1 VLTNCRALGLGG
13 SVLLAAGGLAAGA
26 LPAQDPFG
34 LAILRRHPGWGVVV
48 AYTGLVLLITAWW
61 RLGHLVRDEA
71 REAPTPRQLVTTLAA
86 WSAPLL
92 LAPPLFSRDV
102 YSYLAQGAMVGA
114 GLDVYEHGP
123 AYYGGP
129 VAAEV
134 PAIWQHT
141 PTPYGPFFLLVA
153 TGVTAA
159 AGAHLAAGVLGMRLV
174 AVLGVV
180 LLTAALPSLARSCGV
195 DPAAALWLGA
205 LNPLV
210 LAHLVAGAHNDA
222 LMVGLLVAGLA
233 AAVAR
238 HPAAGAALVALAAL
252 VKAPAAVAL
261 LFVASIWADQAPRV
275 ASAGSRSEATRPARA
290 GRPGRSASEA
300 SATNATSGRWRRVHT
315 TLYAAAVAAATT
327 VVVTAVAGT
336 GYGWVRALDTP
347 VSSGNWSPMSVL
359 GRLTGAILGTA
370 HAVPLWRWIGLTA
383 AVAVGAVLWLRRA
396 HLGPVYAVGLGLGA
410 IVLFGPALRPWYLL
424 WGLVPLAAAAP
435 DGRVRR
441 VAAAACAALA
451 VVVLPSGFA
460 FGAEQV
466 AQAVF
471 GCVLAAG
478 LAAALLLPR
487 RVPVV
492 AR

>member
-1 VLTNCRALGLGG
+1 MLTNCRALGLGG

-26 LPAQDPFG
+26 LPAQDRFG

-48 AYTGLVLLITAWW
+48 AYTGLVLLIAAWW
-61 RLGHLVRDEA
+61 RLGHLVRDGERA
-71 REAPTPRQLVTTLAA
+71 QPTPKQLMVTLAI

-180 LLTAALPSLARSCGV
+180 LLTAALPGLARGCGV

-222 LMVGLLVAGLA
+222 IMLGLLVAGLA

-238 HPAAGAALVALAAL
+238 RPALGAALVALAAL

-261 LFVASIWADQAPRV
+261 LFVAAIWSEQA
-275 ASAGSRSEATRPARA
+275 AGPALPGA
-290 GRPGRSASEA
+290 GRGTTGTERAAGRDRSAPA
-300 SATNATSGRWRRVHT
+300 STAARRWRRVRT
-315 TLYAAAVAAATT
+315 MLYAAAVAAATT

-336 GYGWVRALDTP
+336 GYGWMRALDTP
-347 VSSGNWSPMSVL
+347 VSTGNWSPMSVL

-370 HAVPLWRWIGLTA
+370 HAVPMWRWIGLAA

-396 HLGPVYAVGLGLGA
+396 HLGPVYAAGLGLVA

-441 VAAAACAALA
+441 VAAVACAALA
-451 VVVLPSGFA
+451 VVVLPNGFA

-466 AQAVF
+466 AQAVV
-471 GCVLAAG
+471 GCVLAVG
-478 LAAALLLPR
+478 LAAALLPPAR
-487 RVPVV
+487 MPMV

>member
-26 LPAQDPFG
+26 LPAQDPVG
-34 LAILRRHPGWGVVV
+34 PAILRRHPGWGVVV
-48 AYTGLVLLITAWW
+48 AYTGLVLLIAAWW
-61 RLGHLVRDEA
+61 RLGHLVRDDG
-71 REAPTPRQLVTTLAA
+71 REGPTPKQLMITLAI

-153 TGVTAA
+153 TGVAA
-159 AGAHLAAGVLGMRLV
+159 AADAHLAAGVLGMRLV

-180 LLTAALPSLARSCGV
+180 LLTAALPGLARSCGV

-222 LMVGLLVAGLA
+222 IMLGLLVAGLA

-252 VKAPAAVAL
+252 VKAPAAIAL
-261 LFVASIWADQAPRV
+261 LFVASIWSEQAGSGP
-275 ASAGSRSEATRPARA
+275 ASA
-290 GRPGRSASEA
+290 
-300 SATNATSGRWRRVHT
+300 GRWRRART
-315 TLYAAAVAAATT
+315 MLYAAAVAAATT

-347 VSSGNWSPMSVL
+347 VSTDNLSPMSVL

-370 HAVPLWRWIGLTA
+370 HAVPTWRWIGLAA
-383 AVAVGAVLWLRRA
+383 AVAVGAVVWRRRT
-396 HLGPVYAVGLGLGA
+396 HLGPVYAAGLGLVA

-441 VAAAACAALA
+441 VAAVACAALA

-466 AQAVF
+466 AQAVV
-471 GCVLAAG
+471 GCVLAVG
-478 LAAALLLPR
+478 LAAALLTPS

>member
-1 VLTNCRALGLGG
+1 MLTNCRVLGLEG
-13 SVLLAAGGLAAGA
+13 SALLAAGGLAAGA

-48 AYTGLVLLITAWW
+48 AYAGLVLLIAAWW
-61 RLGHLVRDEA
+61 RLGHLVRDA
-71 REAPTPRQLVTTLAA
+71 DRAGPTPRQLMVTLAL

-134 PAIWQHT
+134 PAVWQHT
-141 PTPYGPFFLLVA
+141 PTPYGPLFLLVA
-153 TGVTAA
+153 TGVAAA

-180 LLTAALPSLARSCGV
+180 LLTAALPGLARRCGV

-222 LMVGLLVAGLA
+222 IMVGLLVAGLA

-238 HPAAGAALVALAAL
+238 RPAVGAALVALAAL

-261 LFVASIWADQAPRV
+261 LFVASIWAEQA
-275 ASAGSRSEATRPARA
+275 T
-290 GRPGRSASEA
+290 
-300 SATNATSGRWRRVHT
+300 GRWRRVRT
-315 TLYAAAVAAATT
+315 TISAAAVAAATT

-336 GYGWVRALDTP
+336 GYGWVGALDTP
-347 VSSGNWSPMSVL
+347 VSTENLSPTTVL
-359 GRLTGAILGTA
+359 GRLTGALLGTA
-370 HAVPLWRWIGLTA
+370 HAVPLWRWIGLAA
-383 AVAVGAVLWLRRA
+383 AVAVAAVLWLRRTR
-396 HLGPVYAVGLGLGA
+396 LDPVYAVGLGLGA

-424 WGLVPLAAAAP
+424 WALVPFAAAAP
-435 DGRVRR
+435 DGHVRR
-441 VAAAACAALA
+441 VAAVACAALA

-460 FGAEQV
+460 PGAEQV
-466 AQAVF
+466 AQAIF
-471 GCVLAAG
+471 GCAIAAG
-478 LAAALLLPR
+478 LVAALLTPP

>member
-1 VLTNCRALGLGG
+1 MLTNCRALGLGG

-48 AYTGLVLLITAWW
+48 AYAGLVLLIAAWW
-61 RLGHLVRDEA
+61 RLGHVVRAADDK
-71 REAPTPRQLVTTLAA
+71 PSPRQLMITLAI

-102 YSYLAQGAMVGA
+102 YSYLAQGAMVGS

-180 LLTAALPSLARSCGV
+180 LLTAALPGLARSCGV

-222 LMVGLLVAGLA
+222 IMVGLLVAGLA
-233 AAVAR
+233 ASVAR

-261 LFVASIWADQAPRV
+261 LFVASIWAEQ
-275 ASAGSRSEATRPARA
+275 ST
-290 GRPGRSASEA
+290 
-300 SATNATSGRWRRVHT
+300 GRWRRART
-315 TLYAAAVAAATT
+315 MLYAAAVAAATT

-347 VSSGNWSPMSVL
+347 VSTGNWSPMSVL

-370 HAVPLWRWIGLTA
+370 HAVPMWRWIGLA
-383 AVAVGAVLWLRRA
+383 AAMAVGVVLWLRRT
-396 HLGPVYAVGLGLGA
+396 HIGPVYAVGLGLSA

-424 WGLVPLAAAAP
+424 WGLVPLAAAAT

-441 VAAAACAALA
+441 VAAVSCAALA

-478 LAAALLLPR
+478 LAAALLTPSQA
-487 RVPVV
+487 PVV

>member
-1 VLTNCRALGLGG
+1 
-13 SVLLAAGGLAAGA
+13 
-26 LPAQDPFG
+26 
-34 LAILRRHPGWGVVV
+34 
-48 AYTGLVLLITAWW
+48 
-61 RLGHLVRDEA
+61 
-71 REAPTPRQLVTTLAA
+71 
-86 WSAPLL
+86 
-92 LAPPLFSRDV
+92 
-102 YSYLAQGAMVGA
+102 MVGA
-114 GLDVYEHGP
+114 GFDVYEHGP

-153 TGVTAA
+153 TGVAAA

-180 LLTAALPSLARSCGV
+180 LLTAALPGLARRCGV

-222 LMVGLLVAGLA
+222 IMVGLLVAGLA

-238 HPAAGAALVALAAL
+238 RPALGAALVALAAL
-252 VKAPAAVAL
+252 VKAPAAIAL
-261 LFVASIWADQAPRV
+261 LFIATIWADQT
-275 ASAGSRSEATRPARA
+275 G
-290 GRPGRSASEA
+290 
-300 SATNATSGRWRRVHT
+300 GRWRRVRT
-315 TLYAAAVAAATT
+315 MFYSAAVAAATT

-336 GYGWVRALDTP
+336 GYGWIRALDTP
-347 VSSGNWSPMSVL
+347 VSTENWSPMSVL
-359 GRLTGAILGTA
+359 GRLTGEILGTA
-370 HAVPLWRWIGLTA
+370 HAVPMWRWIGLGA
-383 AVAVGAVLWLRRA
+383 AVVAGAILWLRRT
-396 HLGPVYAVGLGLGA
+396 HIGPVYAVGLGLGA

-424 WGLVPLAAAAP
+424 WALVPLAAAAP
-435 DGRVRR
+435 DGHVRR
-441 VAAAACAALA
+441 VAAVACAALA

-466 AQAVF
+466 AQAIF

-478 LAAALLLPR
+478 LAAAVLTPS
-487 RVPVV
+487 RVPAV

>member
-1 VLTNCRALGLGG
+1 M
-13 SVLLAAGGLAAGA
+13 GGLAAGA
-26 LPAQDPFG
+26 LPAQVPFG
-34 LAILRRHPGWGVVV
+34 LAILRRHPGWGIVV
-48 AYTGLVLLITAWW
+48 AYTGLVMLIAAWW
-61 RLGHLVRDEA
+61 RLGHLVRAETGE
-71 REAPTPRQLVTTLAA
+71 RPSPKQLMATLAI

-114 GLDVYEHGP
+114 GFDVYEHGP

-153 TGVTAA
+153 TGVAAA

-180 LLTAALPSLARSCGV
+180 LLTAALPGLARRCGV

-222 LMVGLLVAGLA
+222 IMVGLLVAGLA

-238 HPAAGAALVALAAL
+238 RPALGAALVALAAL
-252 VKAPAAVAL
+252 VKAPAAIAL
-261 LFVASIWADQAPRV
+261 LFIATIWADQT
-275 ASAGSRSEATRPARA
+275 G
-290 GRPGRSASEA
+290 
-300 SATNATSGRWRRVHT
+300 GRWRRVRT
-315 TLYAAAVAAATT
+315 MFYSAAVAAATT

-336 GYGWVRALDTP
+336 GYGWIRALDTP
-347 VSSGNWSPMSVL
+347 VSTENWSPMSVL
-359 GRLTGAILGTA
+359 GRLTGEILGTA
-370 HAVPLWRWIGLTA
+370 HAVPMWRWIGLGA
-383 AVAVGAVLWLRRA
+383 AVVAGAILWLRRT
-396 HLGPVYAVGLGLGA
+396 HIGPVYAVGLGLGA

-424 WGLVPLAAAAP
+424 WALVPLAAAAP
-435 DGRVRR
+435 DGHVRR
-441 VAAAACAALA
+441 VAAVACAALA

-466 AQAVF
+466 AQAIF

-478 LAAALLLPR
+478 LAAAVLTPS
-487 RVPVV
+487 RVPAV

>member
-1 VLTNCRALGLGG
+1 MLTNCRALGLGG

-26 LPAQDPFG
+26 LPAQVPFG
-34 LAILRRHPGWGVVV
+34 LAILRRHPGWGVVI
-48 AYTGLVLLITAWW
+48 AYAGLVLLIAAWW
-61 RLGHLVRDEA
+61 RLGHLVRDGA
-71 REAPTPRQLVTTLAA
+71 RDEPTPRQLMTTLAI

-102 YSYLAQGAMVGA
+102 YSYLAQGTMVGA
-114 GLDVYEHGP
+114 GLDVYEYGP

-153 TGVTAA
+153 TGVAAA

-180 LLTAALPSLARSCGV
+180 LLTAALPGLARRCGV

-210 LAHLVAGAHNDA
+210 LAHLIAGAHNDA
-222 LMVGLLVAGLA
+222 IMVGLLVAGLA
-233 AAVAR
+233 AAAAR
-238 HPAAGAALVALAAL
+238 HPAAGAVLVALAAL

-261 LFVASIWADQAPRV
+261 VFVAAIWSEQA
-275 ASAGSRSEATRPARA
+275 T
-290 GRPGRSASEA
+290 
-300 SATNATSGRWRRVHT
+300 GRWRRVRT
-315 TLYAAAVAAATT
+315 MLYAAAVATATT

-347 VSSGNWSPMSVL
+347 VSTGNWSPMSVL

-370 HAVPLWRWIGLTA
+370 HAVPMWRWIGLAA
-383 AVAVGAVLWLRRA
+383 AVVVSAVLWLRRTD
-396 HLGPVYAVGLGLGA
+396 LGPVYALGLGLGA
-410 IVLFGPALRPWYLL
+410 IVLFGPAMRPWYLL

-441 VAAAACAALA
+441 VAAVACAALA
-451 VVVLPSGFA
+451 VVVLPNGFA

-466 AQAVF
+466 VQAVA

-478 LAAALLLPR
+478 LAAALLAR
-487 RVPVV
+487 GQAPVV

>member
-48 AYTGLVLLITAWW
+48 AYTGLVLLIAAWW
-61 RLGHLVRDEA
+61 RLGHLVRDEG
-71 REAPTPRQLVTTLAA
+71 REPGEKPTPRQLMITLAI

-102 YSYLAQGAMVGA
+102 YSYLAQGTMVGA

-134 PAIWQHT
+134 PAVWQQT

-153 TGVTAA
+153 TGVAAA

-180 LLTAALPSLARSCGV
+180 LLTAALPGLARSCGV

-222 LMVGLLVAGLA
+222 IMVGLLVAGLA

-252 VKAPAAVAL
+252 VKAPAAIAL
-261 LFVASIWADQAPRV
+261 LFVASIWAEQP
-275 ASAGSRSEATRPARA
+275 
-290 GRPGRSASEA
+290 PGRAASGPRSAA
-300 SATNATSGRWRRVHT
+300 GGATGRWRRVRT
-315 TLYAAAVAAATT
+315 MLYAAAVAAATT

-336 GYGWVRALDTP
+336 GYGWVSALDTP
-347 VSSGNWSPMSVL
+347 VSTGNWSPMSVL

-370 HAVPLWRWIGLTA
+370 HAVPMWRWIGLA
-383 AVAVGAVLWLRRA
+383 AAAAAGAVLWLRRTR
-396 HLGPVYAVGLGLGA
+396 LGPVYAVGLGLGA
-410 IVLFGPALRPWYLL
+410 IVLFGPAMRPWYLL

-435 DGRVRR
+435 EGWVRR

-487 RVPVV
+487 QAPVV

>member
-1 VLTNCRALGLGG
+1 
-13 SVLLAAGGLAAGA
+13 
-26 LPAQDPFG
+26 
-34 LAILRRHPGWGVVV
+34 
-48 AYTGLVLLITAWW
+48 
-61 RLGHLVRDEA
+61 
-71 REAPTPRQLVTTLAA
+71 
-86 WSAPLL
+86 
-92 LAPPLFSRDV
+92 
-102 YSYLAQGAMVGA
+102 MVGA

-123 AYYGGP
+123 AHHGGP

-153 TGVTAA
+153 TGVAAA

-174 AVLGVV
+174 AVLGVA
-180 LLTAALPSLARSCGV
+180 LLTAALPGLARHCGV

-222 LMVGLLVAGLA
+222 IMVGLLVAGLA

-261 LFVASIWADQAPRV
+261 FFVASIWSDQ
-275 ASAGSRSEATRPARA
+275 GSPTT
-290 GRPGRSASEA
+290 GL
-300 SATNATSGRWRRVHT
+300 WRRVRT
-315 TLYAAAVAAATT
+315 MVYSAAVAAGTT

-336 GYGWVRALDTP
+336 GYGWVRTLDTP
-347 VSSGNWSPMSVL
+347 VSTGNWSPMSVL

-370 HAVPLWRWIGLTA
+370 HAVPMWRWIGLAA
-383 AVAVGAVLWLRRA
+383 AVVAGAILWLHRA
-396 HLGPVYAVGLGLGA
+396 RLGPVYAAGLGLGA

-441 VAAAACAALA
+441 VAAVACAALA

-466 AQAVF
+466 AQAAL
-471 GCVLAAG
+471 GGVLAAWV
-478 LAAALLLPR
+478 AAALRTPG